1 MHDGQRISVAMR
13 DAILIVG
20 GGLLQV
26 PAVRIAQ
33 DMGFAVV
40 MTDASLD
47 APAMQLADEAN
58 ALDIFDV
65 AGHQSLVESLMR
77 RYHLRGVF
85 TEGADVEVT
94 VAAAAAV
101 ANLPRIPVEAALNT
115 KNKQRMR
122 QCFDRAGIP
131 NPTWMEVRS
140 LEEGNVAAKEIGFP
154 LMVKAVDNCGSRG
167 TTRVEHESQLGD
179 AIRWAQENSTTQTA
193 LLEECFHGS
202 EQSVEILFE
211 SATSCHRLNIVDR
224 LFQTD
229 GTYAIELGHVNPTQ
243 LDDKVQ
249 QQLFEMTERAAAACG
264 VQFGV
269 FKADTIWTSAR
280 PRILEVT
287 ARLSGGFDSQYTTPL
302 STGRS
307 FIRAAMRLAVGL
319 PLDPCDLQKKWSRY
333 AAAWAAFPSPGLVD
347 HIEGVA
353 EVQELPGVK
362 EVFLRV
368 QEGDVI
374 QPYTTCVARPAF
386 VIAVGD
392 TYEQAVL
399 NAQNGAQ
406 ALRIE
411 TSPLVA
417 V

>member
-1 MHDGQRISVAMR
+1 MR
-13 DAILIVG
+13 DAIVIVG
-20 GGLLQV
+20 GGLLQI

-33 DMGFAVV
+33 DMGLAVV
-40 MTDASLD
+40 MTDASVD
-47 APAMQLADEAN
+47 APAMLLADEPI

-65 AGHQSLVESLMR
+65 AGHQNLVKSLMN

-94 VAAAAAV
+94 VAAAAVV
-101 ANLPRIPVEAALNT
+101 ANLPGIPVEAAWNT
-115 KNKQRMR
+115 KSKQRMR
-122 QCFDRAGIP
+122 QCFDQAGIP
-131 NPTWMEVRS
+131 NPIWKEVQSR
-140 LEEGNVAAKEIGFP
+140 EEGCLAAHEIGFP

-167 TTRVEHESQLGD
+167 TTRVEHESQLQD
-179 AIRWAQENSTTQTA
+179 AIPWAQDNSTTQTA
-193 LLEECFHGS
+193 LLEGCFHGP

-211 SATSCHRLNIVDR
+211 SATLCHRLNIVDR
-224 LFQTD
+224 PFQAE
-229 GTYAIELGHVNPTQ
+229 GAYAIELGHVNPTQ
-243 LDDKVQ
+243 LDANIQ
-249 QQLFEMTERAAAACG
+249 EELFKMTERAAAACG

-269 FKADTIWTSAR
+269 FKADIILTSAG

-302 STGRS
+302 STGRN
-307 FIRAAMRLAVGL
+307 FIRAAMHLAVGRS
-319 PLDPCDLQKKWSRY
+319 LDLSDIQNQWSCY
-333 AAAWAAFPSPGLVD
+333 AAAWAAFPNPGMVD
-347 HIEGVA
+347 RIDGID
-353 EVQELPGVK
+353 EVRDLPGVR

-368 QEGDVI
+368 QAGDVI

-411 TSPLVA
+411 TSPLVLA
-417 V
+417 

>member
-1 MHDGQRISVAMR
+1 MR

-20 GGLLQV
+20 GGLLQI

-33 DMGFAVV
+33 ELGFVVV
-40 MTDASLD
+40 MTDASLH
-47 APAMQLADEAN
+47 APAMQQADEPI

-65 AGHQSLVESLMR
+65 EGHRQLVEELMI

-101 ANLPRIPVEAALNT
+101 ANVPGIPVDAALNT
-115 KNKQRMR
+115 KSKQRMR
-122 QCFDRAGIP
+122 QCFDQAGIL
-131 NPTWMEVRS
+131 NPAWKEVHSINDGRI
-140 LEEGNVAAKEIGFP
+140 AAQTIGFP
-154 LMVKAVDNCGSRG
+154 IMVKAVDNCGSRG
-167 TTRVEHESQLGD
+167 TTRVEYENQLDD
-179 AIRWAQENSTTQTA
+179 AIRWAQDQSTTHTA
-193 LLEECFHGS
+193 LLEECFQGP

-224 LFQTD
+224 PFQKE
-229 GTYAIELGHVNPTQ
+229 GAYAIELGHVNPTQ
-243 LDDKVQ
+243 LDAHKQ
-249 QQLFEMTERAAAACG
+249 EQLFDLTEQAAAACG

-269 FKADTIWTSAR
+269 FKADTIWTSTG

-302 STGRS
+302 STGRN

-319 PLDPCDLQKKWSRY
+319 PLDSGDLQSQWSRY
-333 AAAWAAFPSPGLVD
+333 AAAWSSFPSPGMVD
-347 HIEGVA
+347 RIEEID
-353 EVQELPGVK
+353 EVRKLPGVK
-362 EVFLRV
+362 EIFLRV

-374 QPYTTCVARPAF
+374 EPYTTCVARPAF

-392 TYEQAVL
+392 TYEEAVA
-399 NAQNGAQ
+399 NAQRGVQ

-411 TSPLVA
+411 TSPLVS

>member
-1 MHDGQRISVAMR
+1 MPDGQRILAAMR

-20 GGLLQV
+20 GGLLQT
-26 PAVRIAQ
+26 PAVQIAQ
-33 DMGFAVV
+33 DMGLVVV
-40 MTDASLD
+40 MTDASLQ
-47 APAMQLADEAN
+47 APAMLLADDPI
-58 ALDIFDV
+58 ALDTFDV
-65 AGHQSLVESLMR
+65 EGHQRLVQSLMTQ
-77 RYHLRGVF
+77 YHLRGVF

-101 ANLPRIPVEAALNT
+101 ANLPGIPIEAAKNA
-115 KNKQRMR
+115 KNKQQMR

-131 NPTWMEVRS
+131 NPAWKEVRS
-140 LEEGNVAAKEIGFP
+140 IEEGTRAAQELGFP

-167 TTRVEHESQLGD
+167 TTRVDCESQLD
-179 AIRWAQENSTTQTA
+179 EAVRWAQGESTTQTA
-193 LLEECFHGS
+193 LLEECFQGP
-202 EQSVEILFE
+202 EQSVELLFE

-224 LFQTD
+224 PFRKD
-229 GTYAIELGHVNPTQ
+229 GAYAIELGHVNPSQ
-243 LDDKVQ
+243 LDAKIQ
-249 QQLFEMTERAAAACG
+249 EQLFEMTEQAAAACG

-269 FKADTIWTSAR
+269 FKADTMWTSAG

-287 ARLSGGFDSQYTTPL
+287 ARLSGGFDSQFTTPL
-302 STGRS
+302 STGRN

-319 PLDPCDLQKKWSRY
+319 PFDPYDLKRKLSRY
-333 AAAWAAFPSPGLVD
+333 AAAWAAFPSPGMVNR
-347 HIEGVA
+347 IEGIDDVRD
-353 EVQELPGVK
+353 LPGVR

-368 QEGDVI
+368 KEGDVI

-392 TYEQAVL
+392 TYEEAVV
-399 NAQNGAQ
+399 NAQHGAQ

-411 TSPLVA
+411 TSPLVS